1 MRKNKQ
7 HERGRNEMACYE
19 LLFLL
24 FLGGASVSGR
34 PPNFVLFFADDMGYG
49 DAGCYG
55 HPTILTP
62 NIDSLARSGMKFT
75 QFYSAYPI
83 CTPSRSG
90 LLTGRLP
97 IRSGIYTAYDWP
109 VDMAFRVFLPISE
122 GGLPATEITIPQVL
136 KNANYTSAL
145 IGKWHL
151 GHVNSM
157 PTQRGFDE
165 FYGLPYAQ
173 DEGCPPRCG
182 TYVKEWHG
190 VPLYDNLTIIE
201 QPVNLSTLT
210 PRYNVRAMDF
220 IDRNKDNPFFLMM
233 AYDEVHVPLFAS
245 KSFLNT
251 SLRGLYGDAAQ
262 EMDASIGVV
271 MQKLRE
277 LGLENNTL
285 VIFTSDNGAW
295 TDKGLAGGSN
305 GLLRGQ
311 KGETWEGGMRIPAI
325 AYWPG
330 KISPA
335 KVSVA
340 VGSQLDFLAT
350 YAELAGVPV
359 PNRTLDSHSLVPILF
374 GGGYETGEEVR
385 DKVFYYR
392 GHTLMAV
399 RYGNYK
405 AHYVTRPGWNLDP
418 PETHNPPILY
428 NLAQDPSEAIPL
440 EASDYAGLLD
450 ELDAIIK
457 EHTQSIGTPPKAQL
471 DDMDWTEKVAPCCN
485 HDDDCVCSTGGGP
498 VGVPFVDGADRNEYG
513 PSLYYQR
520 SWL

>member
-1 MRKNKQ
+1 
-7 HERGRNEMACYE
+7 
-19 LLFLL
+19 
-24 FLGGASVSGR
+24 
-34 PPNFVLFFADDMGYG
+34 
-49 DAGCYG
+49 
-55 HPTILTP
+55 
-62 NIDSLARSGMKFT
+62 
-75 QFYSAYPI
+75 
-83 CTPSRSG
+83 
-90 LLTGRLP
+90 
-97 IRSGIYTAYDWP
+97 
-109 VDMAFRVFLPISE
+109 MAFRVFLPISE

-145 IGKWHL
+145 VRKGITVSTFYVYFTFVQIGKWHL

-285 VIFTSDNGAW
+285 VIFTRYQLIRYRIMRAWVNARGGA
-295 TDKGLAGGSN
+295 A
-305 GLLRGQ
+305 
-311 KGETWEGGMRIPAI
+311 
-325 AYWPG
+325 
-330 KISPA
+330 
-335 KVSVA
+335 
-340 VGSQLDFLAT
+340 
-350 YAELAGVPV
+350 
-359 PNRTLDSHSLVPILF
+359 
-374 GGGYETGEEVR
+374 
-385 DKVFYYR
+385 
-392 GHTLMAV
+392 
-399 RYGNYK
+399 
-405 AHYVTRPGWNLDP
+405 
-418 PETHNPPILY
+418 
-428 NLAQDPSEAIPL
+428 
-440 EASDYAGLLD
+440 
-450 ELDAIIK
+450 
-457 EHTQSIGTPPKAQL
+457 
-471 DDMDWTEKVAPCCN
+471 
-485 HDDDCVCSTGGGP
+485 
-498 VGVPFVDGADRNEYG
+498 
-513 PSLYYQR
+513 
-520 SWL
+520 